1 MVVIVRLATAHPVGL
16 GTGLG
21 TGLGWVERHAKRLGA
36 RSPALPAGAWFLL
49 CSSKHPNPSQI
60 LGMQICHYLVEARH
74 EILWTYAYDSSGYFS
89 PYPPYLHVGTW
100 YSMYMKL
107 HTRARGIPS
116 HPSSPFIIMVR
127 HAYFIMSYKFKCKVE
142 YLHEGTDISTVP
154 LTTCMPHPLILKD
167 RSKLLRTWG
176 KADVPSQWLLA
187 SIFQWSAHL
196 QFCMHT

>member
-1 MVVIVRLATAHPVGL
+1 
-16 GTGLG
+16 
-21 TGLGWVERHAKRLGA
+21 
-36 RSPALPAGAWFLL
+36 
-49 CSSKHPNPSQI
+49 
-60 LGMQICHYLVEARH
+60 
-74 EILWTYAYDSSGYFS
+74 
-89 PYPPYLHVGTW
+89 
-100 YSMYMKL
+100 MKL

-196 QFCMHT
+196 QFCMHTQALCTERATHKGTVSTSQIRSNSTLQQESGITEKTILDRSRATQQQSVEKASTVRSPIPENLRAFRWNHLRCAVSPWYY